1 MQDRILAL
9 FDISIKRQKM
19 KNKGIKLI
27 AEAAIAVIIMTGCAA
42 DSGNNENDNNKDEP
56 KTWLDEHGDE
66 VMKYAYSKTDIEAEI
81 EANWSEYGYTEKPTK
96 YIAISFDDGPCSAS
110 NNGGTTAILEKLDE
124 LKVKA
129 TFFVIGQNVRG
140 NKAAAKAIFD
150 GGHEI
155 GNHSD
160 GYNSLGNSP
169 ANDIAAN
176 LDTAGLAIKE
186 ITGKYPCLFRAP
198 NLNHGKNLS
207 QVCLERGM
215 ALIDGNTHN
224 DWDGTGHTPE
234 SIKNSVL
241 ANPQNGGIILL
252 HDNNTSKGD
261 TLSALPEIIAG
272 LREKGFWITSVGRLA
287 ALKERALEAGK
298 RYNSVN

>member
-1 MQDRILAL
+1 MENNGL
-9 FDISIKRQKM
+9 
-19 KNKGIKLI
+19 KLI
-27 AEAAIAVIIMTGCAA
+27 AEIIIVGIMMTTCIT
-42 DSGNNENDNNKDEP
+42 DSGDNDNDNIKDEP
-56 KTWLDEHGDE
+56 KTWLDVHGDE
-66 VMKYAYSKTDIEAEI
+66 VMKYAYSKADIEAEI
-81 EANWSEYGYTEKPTK
+81 EANWNEYGYTEKPTK
-96 YIAISFDDGPCSAS
+96 YIAISFDDGPCAAS
-110 NNGGTTAILEKLDE
+110 NYGGTAAILEKLEE

-129 TFFVIGQNVRG
+129 TFFVIGQNVRA
-140 NKAAAKAIFD
+140 NRSAAKAIFD
-150 GGHEI
+150 SGHEM

-160 GYNSLGNSP
+160 GYNSLGNLSTS
-169 ANDIAAN
+169 DIDAN
-176 LDTAGLAIKE
+176 LDAAGQAIKE

-215 ALIDGNTHN
+215 ALIDGSTND
-224 DWDGTGHTPE
+224 DWDGTGHTPN

-241 ANPQNGGIILL
+241 SGSKDGGIILL

-287 ALKERALEAGK
+287 ALKGKSLDAGK
-298 RYNSVN
+298 RYNSIN